1 MHYRWVSFTYSNSN
15 RRNCSASITI
25 SMSCASSDSTLP
37 MLCVASIQIFFQI
50 GKKKTLFML
59 KRVPSKYD
67 VSINLWPWELLWHL
81 EFHRRGMCEL
91 QIDGSDRCLHLFFL
105 TTQIGRADATVGF
118 PLRPPPF
125 RYLWSTCH
133 RCTPSIIGV
142 VLSCIRMCW
151 LRFCCM
157 RHLFFWMMY
166 SALESEW
173 CLMEALFGSHLFDW
187 FCDVLINPDLLRI

>member
-1 MHYRWVSFTYSNSN
+1 MCFPFLGCTTAESLLPIRIRIGVIVQHRLPFPCLVHLRILLFP
-15 RRNCSASITI
+15 C
-25 SMSCASSDSTLP
+25 CA
-37 MLCVASIQIFFQI
+37 VSIQIFFFQI
-50 GKKKTLFML
+50 GKKHYLCWNALAKNTISNPFQYFFS
-59 KRVPSKYD
+59 SKYD

-91 QIDGSDRCLHLFFL
+91 QINGSGRCLHLFFL

-142 VLSCIRMCW
+142 VLAVLGCAGCDFAAWDIW
-151 LRFCCM
+151 
-157 RHLFFWMMY
+157 FFF
-166 SALESEW
+166 EW
-173 CLMEALFGSHLFDW
+173 CILLSNPN
-187 FCDVLINPDLLRI
+187 DV

>member
-37 MLCVASIQIFFQI
+37 MLCGLHSNLFFSNWQ
-50 GKKKTLFML
+50 KTLFML
-59 KRVPSKYD
+59 KRLGKKHYFKSISIFFSSKYD

-91 QIDGSDRCLHLFFL
+91 QIDGSGRCLHLFFL

-133 RCTPSIIGV
+133 RCTQVSL
-142 VLSCIRMCW
+142 VLSS
-151 LRFCCM
+151 L
-157 RHLFFWMMY
+157 Y
-166 SALESEW
+166 
-173 CLMEALFGSHLFDW
+173 
-187 FCDVLINPDLLRI
+187 